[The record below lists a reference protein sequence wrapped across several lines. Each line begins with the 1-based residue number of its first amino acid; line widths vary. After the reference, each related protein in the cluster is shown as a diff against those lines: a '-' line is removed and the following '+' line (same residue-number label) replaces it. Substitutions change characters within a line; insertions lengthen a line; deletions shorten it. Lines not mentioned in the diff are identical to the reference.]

1 MTRKYFGTDG
11 IRTQANTGALTP
23 EKIVALGQALGHYFK
38 QQRVANHTPT
48 VVIGKDTRQSGY
60 MIETALQAG
69 LMSVG
74 VNCILFG
81 PMPTPGV
88 AMLTRSMRADMGVMI
103 TASHNGYSDN
113 GIKLFSPDGYKL
125 PDEVEKVLEELMD
138 NAQAIPLCVDKAV
151 GRAKR
156 IDDAPGRYVEFCK
169 STLPKDFRLDG
180 MKIVLDCA
188 NGATY
193 HVARSVFWELGAEVE
208 QIHVSPNGQNINEAC
223 GSLHPEDLQ
232 MAVRAHKADI
242 GLAFDGDGDRVI
254 VVDENG
260 AIVDGDQ
267 LLGAIALNWQ
277 KTRRLKQNSVVATIM
292 TNAGLEKRL
301 NDADITM
308 HRCQVGDRYVTEMLK
323 KEGLNFGGEPNGHL
337 ICADYNTCG
346 DAIVA
351 GLQALKVMRDE
362 GCKASALGKTFKPFP
377 QKLENIRFGAGVSA
391 EGVLASAQVKEAVV
405 QTEKLLAG
413 KGRMVLRKSGTE
425 PLIRL
430 MIEAETDELLNRSLN
445 SMAEVIRSAAV

>member
-11 IRTQANTGALTP
+11 IRTKANTGALTP

-38 QQRVANHTPT
+38 QQRVANHTPM

-113 GIKLFSPDGYKL
+113 GIKLFSPDGFKL
-125 PDEVEKVLEELMD
+125 PDDVEKILEGLMD
-138 NAQAIPLCVDKAV
+138 DAATIPLCVDKAV

-232 MAVRAHKADI
+232 MSVRAHKADI

-260 AIVDGDQ
+260 DIVDGDQ

-277 KTRRLKQNSVVATIM
+277 KTGRLKQNTVVATIM

-301 NDADITM
+301 SDAGIAM

-362 GCKASALGKTFKPFP
+362 SCKASALGQTFKPFP

-391 EGVLASAQVKEAVV
+391 ENVLASAQVKEAVV

-445 SMAEVIRSAAV
+445 SMAEVIRSAAI

>member
-1 MTRKYFGTDG
+1 
-11 IRTQANTGALTP
+11 
-23 EKIVALGQALGHYFK
+23 
-38 QQRVANHTPT
+38 
-48 VVIGKDTRQSGY
+48 
-60 MIETALQAG
+60 
-69 LMSVG
+69 
-74 VNCILFG
+74 
-81 PMPTPGV
+81 
-88 AMLTRSMRADMGVMI
+88 MRADMGVMI
-103 TASHNGYSDN
+103 TASHNGFADN

-125 PDEVEKVLEELMD
+125 PDDVEMQLEALMD
-138 NAQAIPLCVDKAV
+138 NATTIPLCVGKEV

-208 QIHVSPNGQNINEAC
+208 LIHVSPNGQNINEAC

-232 MAVRAHKADI
+232 MAVRAHKADV

-254 VVDENG
+254 MVDEQG
-260 AIVDGDQ
+260 AIVEGDQ
-267 LLGAIALNWQ
+267 MLGAIALNWQ
-277 KTRRLKQNSVVATIM
+277 KTGRLKQNTVVATII

-301 NDADITM
+301 SEAGITM
-308 HRCQVGDRYVTEMLK
+308 IRAQVGDRYVTEMLR
-323 KEGLNFGGEPNGHL
+323 KEGLNFGGEPNGHI

-362 GCKASALGKTFKPFP
+362 GCKASDLGKTFKPYP
-377 QKLENIRFGAGVSA
+377 QKMENIRLGEGLSA
-391 EGVLASAQVKEAVV
+391 DSILGKVQVKEAVV
-405 QTEKLLAG
+405 ETEKMLAG